1 MPSKHL
7 RDGRR
12 ALRDFEANL
21 KKCNKAP
28 PFAPELPS
36 APEPPVNT
44 FPEWSGQQ
52 IGDRISSLNKTWFLK
67 DGSDRHVSQRRQAD
81 QRSARI
87 ELIQLRI
94 EFMKRLNA
102 EDLDPPQ
109 ET

>member
-1 MPSKHL
+1 MTSKHL

-12 ALRDFEANL
+12 TLRDFEANL
-21 KKCNKAP
+21 KKCNKAL
-28 PFAPELPS
+28 PFAPEPPS
-36 APEPPVNT
+36 APEVPPNT

-52 IGDRISSLNKTWFLK
+52 IGDRISSLDKTWFLK
-67 DGSDRHVSQRRQAD
+67 DGTDRHVSQRRRKE

-102 EDLDPPQ
+102 ENLDPTQ